1 MLRDYDIQHKID
13 KLSKLLT
20 INEFDK
26 IGTQEF
32 VEELT
37 NTLGKE
43 DPFIIRM
50 EHQLLMLNRQKTKL
64 ADAIYS

>member
-1 MLRDYDIQHKID
+1 MQNY
-13 KLSKLLT
+13 SKLLT
-20 INEFDK
+20 INEFNK
-26 IGTQEF
+26 IETEELI
-32 VEELT
+32 EELT

-64 ADAIYS
+64 ADAIY